1 MNAAATDSAAVR
13 RIVDAIA
20 ERQRFVISSHA
31 RPDGDALGSELAMA
45 FALRHIGKQV
55 RVVNRDPAPAPLMV
69 FPGVADVEV
78 ADRIDDPGDAAIV
91 MECGDLARTGVEG
104 LDRGFVINID
114 HHVGNTGFGAL
125 QWFDPTAAA
134 CGEMVFDLVQ
144 ALGVPMSAEIAVHIY
159 VAILTDTGSFHYSS
173 ISPKTFD
180 IARQCVEAGVNA
192 PAVARSVYDSNTV
205 GRIKLFGSVLDR
217 MEIDDT
223 GRVATLYLDDAMLR
237 SCGATADDSDGL
249 VNLPLTA
256 RDIRA
261 VILFKEDGA
270 GRWRI
275 SLRSKGSVN
284 VNAVAR
290 LHGGGGHMNASGCG
304 ASGLL
309 DALAALLRRQV
320 TEQIDAS
327 NP

>member
-78 ADRIDDPGDAAIV
+78 ADRIDDPGDAAII

-144 ALGVPMSAEIAVHIY
+144 ALGVPISTEIAVHIY

-180 IARQCVEAGVNA
+180 IARQCVEAGVDA

-217 MEIDDT
+217 MEIDNT

-256 RDIRA
+256 RDIQA

-290 LHGGGGHMNASGCG
+290 LHGGGGHVNASGCG

-327 NP
+327 KP

>member
-1 MNAAATDSAAVR
+1 MNAAATDSAAVQ

-45 FALRHIGKQV
+45 FALRQIGKQV
-55 RVVNRDPAPAPLMV
+55 RVVNRDPAPASLIA

-78 ADRIDDPGDAAIV
+78 ADHIDDPGDAAII

-159 VAILTDTGSFHYSS
+159 VAILTDTGSFHYST

-180 IARQCVEAGVNA
+180 IARQCVEAGVDA
-192 PAVARSVYDSNTV
+192 PAVARSDYDSNTV
-205 GRIKLFGSVLDR
+205 GRIKLFGSALDR

-223 GRVATLYLDDAMLR
+223 GRVATLYLDDVMLR

-261 VILFKEDGA
+261 VILIKEDGA

-290 LHGGGGHMNASGCG
+290 LHGGGGHVNASGCG
-304 ASGLL
+304 ASGPL

-320 TEQIDAS
+320 IEQIDTS

>member
-1 MNAAATDSAAVR
+1 MNATATDSAAVR

-20 ERQRFVISSHA
+20 ERQRFVISSHE

-69 FPGVADVEV
+69 FPGVTDVEV
-78 ADRIDDPGDAAIV
+78 AVRIDDPGDAVII
-91 MECGDLARTGVEG
+91 MECGDLTRTGVEG

-144 ALGVPMSAEIAVHIY
+144 ALGVPMSTEIAVHVY
-159 VAILTDTGSFHYSS
+159 VAILTDTGSFHYSA

-180 IARQCVEAGVNA
+180 IARQCVEAGVDA
-192 PAVARSVYDSNTV
+192 PAVARSVYDSNTI

-249 VNLPLTA
+249 INLPLTA

-290 LHGGGGHMNASGCG
+290 LHGGGGHVNASGCS
-304 ASGLL
+304 ASGRL

>member
-1 MNAAATDSAAVR
+1 MNATATDSAAVR

-20 ERQRFVISSHA
+20 ERQRFVISSHE

-69 FPGVADVEV
+69 FPGVTDVEV
-78 ADRIDDPGDAAIV
+78 AVRIDDPGDAVII
-91 MECGDLARTGVEG
+91 MECGDLTRTGVEG

-144 ALGVPMSAEIAVHIY
+144 ALGVPMSTEIAVHVY
-159 VAILTDTGSFHYSS
+159 VAILTDTGSFHYSA

-180 IARQCVEAGVNA
+180 IARQCVEAGVDA
-192 PAVARSVYDSNTV
+192 PAVARSVYDSNTI

-249 VNLPLTA
+249 INLPLTA

-261 VILFKEDGA
+261 VILFKEDEA

-290 LHGGGGHMNASGCG
+290 LHGGGGHVNASGCS
-304 ASGLL
+304 ASGRL
-309 DALAALLRRQV
+309 DVLAALLRRQV

-327 NP
+327 TP

>member
-1 MNAAATDSAAVR
+1 MNAAATDSAAVQ

-45 FALRHIGKQV
+45 FALRQIGKQV
-55 RVVNRDPAPAPLMV
+55 RVVNRDPAPASLIA

-78 ADRIDDPGDAAIV
+78 ADHIDDPGDAAII

-104 LDRGFVINID
+104 LGRGFVINID

-159 VAILTDTGSFHYSS
+159 VAILTDTGSFHYST

-180 IARQCVEAGVNA
+180 IARQCVEAGVDA

-205 GRIKLFGSVLDR
+205 GRIKLFGSALDR

-223 GRVATLYLDDAMLR
+223 GRVATLYLDDVMLR

-261 VILFKEDGA
+261 VILIKEDGA

-290 LHGGGGHMNASGCG
+290 LHGGGGHVNASGCG
-304 ASGLL
+304 ASGPL

-320 TEQIDAS
+320 IEQIDTS

>member
-1 MNAAATDSAAVR
+1 MNAAATDSAAVQ

-45 FALRHIGKQV
+45 FALRQIGKQV
-55 RVVNRDPAPAPLMV
+55 RVVNRDPAPASLIA

-78 ADRIDDPGDAAIV
+78 ADHIDDPGDAAII

-159 VAILTDTGSFHYSS
+159 VAILTDTGSFHYST

-180 IARQCVEAGVNA
+180 IARQCVEAGVDA

-205 GRIKLFGSVLDR
+205 GRIKLFGSALDR

-223 GRVATLYLDDAMLR
+223 GRVATLYLDDVMLR

-261 VILFKEDGA
+261 VILIKEDGA

-290 LHGGGGHMNASGCG
+290 LHGGGGHVNASGCG
-304 ASGLL
+304 ASGPL

-320 TEQIDAS
+320 IEQIDTS

>member
-1 MNAAATDSAAVR
+1 MNATATDSAAVR

-20 ERQRFVISSHA
+20 ERQRFVISSHE

-69 FPGVADVEV
+69 FPGVTDVEV
-78 ADRIDDPGDAAIV
+78 AVRIDDPGDAVII
-91 MECGDLARTGVEG
+91 MECGDLTRTGVEG

-144 ALGVPMSAEIAVHIY
+144 ALGVPMSTEIAVHVY
-159 VAILTDTGSFHYSS
+159 VAILTDTGSFHYSA

-180 IARQCVEAGVNA
+180 IARQCVEAGVDA
-192 PAVARSVYDSNTV
+192 PAVARSVYDSNTI

-249 VNLPLTA
+249 INLPLTA

-261 VILFKEDGA
+261 VILFKEDEA

-290 LHGGGGHMNASGCG
+290 LHGGGGHVNASGCS
-304 ASGLL
+304 ASGRL
-309 DALAALLRRQV
+309 DVLAALLRRQV

>member
-78 ADRIDDPGDAAIV
+78 ADRIDDPGDAAII

-159 VAILTDTGSFHYSS
+159 VAILTDTGSFHYSA

-180 IARQCVEAGVNA
+180 IARQCVEAGVDA
-192 PAVARSVYDSNTV
+192 SAVARSVYDSNTV
-205 GRIKLFGSVLDR
+205 GRLKLFGSVLDR

-237 SCGATADDSDGL
+237 SCEATSDDSDGL

-261 VILFKEDGA
+261 VILFKEDGP

-275 SLRSKGSVN
+275 SLRSKASVN

-290 LHGGGGHMNASGCG
+290 LHGGGGHVNASGCS
-304 ASGLL
+304 ASGPL

>member
-1 MNAAATDSAAVR
+1 
-13 RIVDAIA
+13 
-20 ERQRFVISSHA
+20 
-31 RPDGDALGSELAMA
+31 
-45 FALRHIGKQV
+45 
-55 RVVNRDPAPAPLMV
+55 MV

-290 LHGGGGHMNASGCG
+290 LHGGGGHVNASGCG

>member
-1 MNAAATDSAAVR
+1 
-13 RIVDAIA
+13 
-20 ERQRFVISSHA
+20 
-31 RPDGDALGSELAMA
+31 
-45 FALRHIGKQV
+45 
-55 RVVNRDPAPAPLMV
+55 
-69 FPGVADVEV
+69 
-78 ADRIDDPGDAAIV
+78 
-91 MECGDLARTGVEG
+91 
-104 LDRGFVINID
+104 
-114 HHVGNTGFGAL
+114 
-125 QWFDPTAAA
+125 
-134 CGEMVFDLVQ
+134 MVFDLVQ

-159 VAILTDTGSFHYSS
+159 VAILTDTGSFHYST

-180 IARQCVEAGVNA
+180 IARQCVEAGVDA

-205 GRIKLFGSVLDR
+205 GRIKLFGSALDR

-223 GRVATLYLDDAMLR
+223 GRVATLYLDDVMLR

-261 VILFKEDGA
+261 VILIKEDGA

-290 LHGGGGHMNASGCG
+290 LHGGGGHVNASGCG
-304 ASGLL
+304 ASGPL

-320 TEQIDAS
+320 IEQIDTS
-327 NP
+327 NS

>member
-1 MNAAATDSAAVR
+1 MNPGATDAAAVR
-13 RIVDAIA
+13 RIVDAVA

-45 FALRHIGKQV
+45 YALRHIGKQV

-78 ADRIDDPGDAAIV
+78 ANRIDDPGDAVII

-159 VAILTDTGSFHYSS
+159 VAILTDTGSFHYSA

-180 IARQCVEAGVNA
+180 IARQCVEAGVDA

-217 MEIDDT
+217 MAIDDT

-237 SCGATADDSDGL
+237 SCEATADDADGL

-270 GRWRI
+270 GHWRI

-290 LHGGGGHMNASGCG
+290 LHGGGGHVNASGCS
-304 ASGLL
+304 ASGPL
-309 DALAALLRRQV
+309 DALAALLSRQV

-327 NP
+327 HP